1 MQLIGKTTNIDF
13 IGHRKLAVMI
23 SAALIIGSIIALTMN
38 GLSFGIDFTGG
49 VLIEVG
55 YPQDADLSTIR
66 GQLADGGFDDVMVQ
80 HFGTSRDVMIRL
92 LPVEGM
98 DGNAVR
104 EQILGVLKADGSEI
118 DVRRVEFVGPQV
130 GKELAETGALAM
142 LVAMIMILI
151 YVALRFQWKFAVG
164 AVVALVHDVMLTLG
178 FFALFRIDFDLS
190 VLAAILAVIG
200 YSLNDTIVVFDRIRE
215 NFLGTRRSEPAQIMN
230 DSINQ
235 MLARTIITGLTTLLV
250 LIALFFLGGEVIRPF
265 SVALIIGVIVG
276 TYSSIYAASATAL
289 ALNITV
295 QDLLPPE
302 KSDEEIDDLP

>member
-13 IGHRKLAVMI
+13 IGHRKLAVAI
-23 SAALIIGSIIALTMN
+23 SVLLVIGSIASLYVN
-38 GLSFGIDFTGG
+38 GLAFGIDFTGG

-55 YPQDADLSTIR
+55 YPQEADLSAVR
-66 GQLADGGFDDVMVQ
+66 DQLENSGFDDAIVQ
-80 HFGTSRDVMIRL
+80 HFGTARDVLIRL
-92 LPVEGM
+92 MPVEGM

-104 EQILGVLKADGSEI
+104 KQILEVLRGDGSDI
-118 DVRRVEFVGPQV
+118 DLRRVEFVGPQV

-142 LVAMIMILI
+142 LVAIIMILV

-164 AVVALVHDVMLTLG
+164 AVAALVHDVVLTLG
-178 FFALFRIDFDLS
+178 FFAALRFDFNLS

-215 NFLGTRRSEPAQIMN
+215 NFLGTRRGEPARIMN

-235 MLARTIITGLTTLLV
+235 MLARTLITGITTLVV
-250 LIALFFLGGEVIRPF
+250 LLALFFLGGEVIRPF
-265 SVALIIGVIVG
+265 SIALVIGVIVG
-276 TYSSIYAASATAL
+276 TYSSIYVASATAL
-289 ALNITV
+289 ALDITV

-302 KSDEEIDDLP
+302 KEEDEFDGLP